1 MTRNI
6 HTITQVS
13 AGGVAYRH
21 RNGKT
26 EVVLIS
32 VGEPPRWQLPKGGL
46 EEGETRQAAAQRE
59 VHEEAGV
66 KTDLIEPIG
75 KIEYW
80 FYVTQGAKRTR
91 VHKTVYYYLLRYL
104 SGDPS
109 QHDDEVHRAN
119 WQQIDQ
125 AYKALTFDNEKE
137 IVRKAGQMIAEI
149 HEE

>member
-1 MTRNI
+1 MTRHI
-6 HTITQVS
+6 PTITQVS
-13 AGGVAYRH
+13 AGGVAYRR
-21 RNGKT
+21 RNGKI

-46 EEGETRQAAAQRE
+46 EEGETRQVAAQRE
-59 VHEEAGV
+59 VYEEAGV
-66 KTDLIEPIG
+66 KTDLIDPID

-80 FYVTQGAKRTR
+80 FYATQDEERTR
-91 VHKTVYYYLLRYL
+91 VHKIVYYYLLRFL

-109 QHDDEVHRAN
+109 QHDYEVHKAN

-125 AYKALTFDNEKE
+125 AYEALTFDNEKE

-149 HEE
+149 HEQ